1 MARRN
6 TNLVAAKKRRE
17 NKNSLYNR
25 VQSRVGGWET
35 TPSGLKTRGVEI
47 SSADSSIKVS
57 SSANKFSELSSDKL
71 TFTIDGGTTKHNYAR
86 QVQFIPA
93 NKVEFGTALDFTDA
107 DAYDYENTEYDV
119 LFIPKNIQVFDAGNS
134 GSDQNLQL
142 SAENK
147 TTTGFL
153 PTAKLYVGS
162 LSTTAVTSSFGDST
176 IAERSPALG
185 STPANSVDY
194 HSNDATHDKTIS
206 NVVRI
211 SVTFTVTFSSV
222 VNKAGEGLLTA
233 NGYVRVGTQNSSAFD
248 SSNYLA
254 SSWSTG
260 RSSNGTETVTLD
272 FFYASAIA
280 NDTRVSVVLD
290 DFTEEFGATGSVAGT
305 LTSIVYT
312 VESGTTVNITGTDKA
327 DALVMAR

>member
-1 MARRN
+1 MPSLRN
-6 TNLVAAKKRRE
+6 TNLKAAQDRKERT
-17 NKNSLYNR
+17 NDLYSR
-25 VQSRVGGWET
+25 TQARVGGWET
-35 TPSGLKTRGVEI
+35 TPSGLKTRGIEI
-47 SSADSSIKVS
+47 SSSESNIRVS

-71 TFTIDGGTTKHNYAR
+71 TFTIDGGTTQHNYAR

-93 NKVEFGTALDFTDA
+93 NEVQFGTALDFTDA
-107 DAYDYENTEYDV
+107 GAADYENTEYDV
-119 LFIPKNIQVFDAGNS
+119 LFIPKNMQVFDAGNS

-162 LSTTAVTSSFGDST
+162 LGTTTVTSSFGDAA
-176 IAERSPALG
+176 IAERGTALG
-185 STPANSVDY
+185 STPANTVDK
-194 HSNDATHDKTIS
+194 HANDALHDKTIS
-206 NVVRI
+206 NVVRL
-211 SVTFTVTFSSV
+211 SVTFTVTFASV
-222 VNKAGEGLLTA
+222 SGEGLLIA
-233 NGYVRVGTQNSSAFD
+233 NGYVRVGTQNSDAFD
-248 SSNYLA
+248 STNYLVTDWA
-254 SSWSTG
+254 TG

-280 NDTRVSVVLD
+280 NDTRVNVILD
-290 DFTEEFGATGSVAGT
+290 DFSQEFGATGAISGA

-312 VESGTTVNITGTDKA
+312 TESGTTVDITGTDKA